1 MERFGKNTRV
11 CIVPM
16 DDREVS
22 FKVVPIFS
30 RLMKIK

>member
-1 MERFGKNTRV
+1 MERFGKNTRF
-11 CIVPM
+11 CIVQI
-16 DDREVS
+16 DDREAS